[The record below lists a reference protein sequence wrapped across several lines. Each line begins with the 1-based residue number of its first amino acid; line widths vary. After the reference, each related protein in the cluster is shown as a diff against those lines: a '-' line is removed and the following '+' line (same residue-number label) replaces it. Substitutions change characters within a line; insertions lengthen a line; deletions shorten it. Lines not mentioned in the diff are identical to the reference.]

1 VIREERGH
9 HEPRPPRAPRGQRP
23 HRERDP
29 RARRSL
35 VAAFAAAALVVAGG
49 LGLVALRLEQVQL
62 AYRLDAL
69 GTERARAERLVRQF
83 EVEVATLRAP
93 SRLASRARQLGLI
106 TPSPE
111 QVRLAREYVPA
122 ASGTVAGAGGPG
134 AVAAAT
140 VAGSEAL
147 VR

>member
-1 VIREERGH
+1 MIREERGPH
-9 HEPRPPRAPRGQRP
+9 APRTPRAPRGQRP

-29 RARRSL
+29 RARSSL
-35 VAAFAAAALVVAGG
+35 VAALAAAALVVAGG
-49 LGLVALRLEQVQL
+49 LGLVALRIEQVQL

-69 GTERARAERLVRQF
+69 STERARAERLVRQF

-93 SRLASRARQLGLI
+93 SRLASRAGQLGLI
-106 TPSPE
+106 TPSSE

-134 AVAAAT
+134 AVATAT